1 MNFNDLVKERCEKIV
16 SVLASK
22 EKEYAAGED
31 RFHNFNV
38 AGRISDCSPEKAL
51 KGMWMKHI
59 VSVFDLIDWADSD
72 PEKLTSDLID
82 EKIGD
87 SVNYLILLEGML
99 KDRVVEPVEKCCET
113 CKWCC
118 VRCNVYTGAVE
129 CLSEPDVYSEWEAK
143 DE

>member
-1 MNFNDLVKERCEKIV
+1 MSFNDIVKERCSKIE

-22 EKEYAAGED
+22 AKEYASDED

-87 SVNYLILLEGML
+87 SVNYLVLLEGML
-99 KDRVVEPVEKCCET
+99 KGRVAPIPNLCET
-113 CKWCC
+113 CKHGPK
-118 VRCNVYTGAVE
+118 TGCYE
-129 CLSEPDVYSEWEAK
+129 KIGLCQCDDGTYDKWEAK
-143 DE
+143 E